1 MSRVIQQNRRTRPV
15 SAAQRSVSRRVYYV
29 LALGM
34 GVSLCLVWLLP
45 GAGGLHYWKMI
56 RELEQTK
63 ADIAE
68 LKRANADF
76 REEIRLVKSDP
87 FTLEKLA
94 RERLGYVRE
103 GETVYQFVESP

>member
-1 MSRVIQQNRRTRPV
+1 MSRAIQQNRRTRPV
-15 SAAQRSVSRRVYYV
+15 SAAQWSVSRLVYYG

-34 GVSLCLVWLLP
+34 GVGLCLVWLLP

-56 RELEQTK
+56 QELEQTK

-68 LKRANADF
+68 LKRANAAF
-76 REEIRLVKSDP
+76 RKEIRLAKSDP
-87 FTLEKLA
+87 FTLERLA